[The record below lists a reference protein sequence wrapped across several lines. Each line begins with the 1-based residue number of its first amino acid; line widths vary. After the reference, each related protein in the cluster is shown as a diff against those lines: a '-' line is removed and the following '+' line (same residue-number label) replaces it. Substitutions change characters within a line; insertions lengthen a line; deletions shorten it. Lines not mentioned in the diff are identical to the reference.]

1 MAPSQT
7 CKSDVSAFS
16 LRTRARKGNLQC
28 VLGVLMAGLL
38 FEVAL
43 HPIVVDSSRFGVRT
57 IRNYFEG
64 LSCAH
69 FEADGLSEV
78 GSRLTGNL
86 RLSGA
91 PEGMIV
97 GDSHVVAYAVQDEE
111 TMGSVVEGLS
121 RTAGRPLNVR
131 QYGWNGANS
140 PTFIAAA
147 ESLVRAR
154 NPSWVA
160 VVLNSYNVGVNAL
173 VIRGGWRMEVAPDYS
188 FRLIDGRPSGHGR
201 WRQILG
207 PLVKH
212 STLFLGLGQRLG
224 SFQTRLAQESYSKQ
238 MVSQKLESALNEQA
252 ARVPRASVLGL
263 KRAFGG
269 RLLVVYAPE
278 VLGPGHYSLEPAETE
293 LQRLCAEE
301 RVAFLSVR
309 ERLERDR
316 DQYSRLSRGF
326 HNTAPGV
333 GHFNAIGHR
342 IIGEEIWRYICDR
355 PSAPIQEP

>member
-1 MAPSQT
+1 MARSRT
-7 CKSDVSAFS
+7 CKSDASAS
-16 LRTRARKGNLQC
+16 ALRARARKGNLQC
-28 VLGVLMAGLL
+28 ALGVLMAGLL

-43 HPIVVDSSRFGVRT
+43 RPIVVDSSRLGVRT

-69 FEADGLSEV
+69 FEADGLGEV

-91 PEGMIV
+91 PEGMII
-97 GDSHVVAYAVQDEE
+97 GDSHVVAYAVRDEE
-111 TMGSVVEGLS
+111 TIGSVVERLS

-131 QYGWNGANS
+131 QYGWHGANS
-140 PTFIAAA
+140 PTFLAAA
-147 ESLVRAR
+147 ESLMRAR

-160 VVLNSYNVGVNAL
+160 VVLNSYNIGMNAL
-173 VIRGGWRMEVAPDYS
+173 VIRGGWRMEVASDYS
-188 FRLIDGRPSGHGR
+188 FRLIDGRPPGHGR
-201 WRQILG
+201 WRQTLG
-207 PLVKH
+207 PLVGH

-224 SFQTRLAQESYSKQ
+224 LFQTRLAQESYARQ
-238 MVSQKLESALNEQA
+238 MVSQNVESALDQQA
-252 ARVPRASVLGL
+252 AWVPRASVLGL

-269 RLLVVYAPE
+269 RLLVVYASQ
-278 VLGPGHYSLEPAETE
+278 VLGPGHYSVGTAEAE

-301 RVAFLSVR
+301 GVAFLSVR
-309 ERLERDR
+309 EGLERDR
-316 DQYSRLSRGF
+316 NQYSRLSRGF

-342 IIGEEIWRYICDR
+342 IIGEEIWRCICDR
-355 PSAPIQEP
+355 PSPPIQGP